1 MRVGVFRKILGAW
14 GCTFAIMFNHFS
26 ALFVEAR
33 VLEHQK
39 KESPPLLFVKFRF

>member
-1 MRVGVFRKILGAW
+1 MRVGVFRKMLGHGAVLLP
-14 GCTFAIMFNHFS
+14 FS

-39 KESPPLLFVKFRF
+39 KESPPLLFVKFRFQLA